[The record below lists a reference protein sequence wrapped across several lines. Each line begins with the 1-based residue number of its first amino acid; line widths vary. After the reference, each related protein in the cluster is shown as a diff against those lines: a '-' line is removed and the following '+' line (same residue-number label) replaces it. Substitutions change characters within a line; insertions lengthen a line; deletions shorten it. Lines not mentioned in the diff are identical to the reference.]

1 MSQGINVFVWNYR
14 GVGQSE
20 GVPSPKK
27 LKEDSELVAAY
38 VRSKVPAGIKVGAH
52 GQSMGGMIAAH
63 LARKGLVDFVFCD
76 RTFFDLSEVAQYMMG
91 KWAKYGMRA
100 VTFWGGLD
108 STSDFIYSNCYKV
121 LGQDPA
127 DEIINDNAS
136 LKTGIS
142 LAIIQAE
149 LKNRFLE
156 RTFEAQS
163 TSDSIEKLPTDIS
176 NDYSH
181 ILTREETSILFTNL
195 NSLFARIVLLE
206 VHNKKLRKKIHDKR
220 VKGGTARLNLGDMSE
235 LSMKLELHASGG
247 SGDAMTTQEDLLNQ
261 SDSKN

>member
-1 MSQGINVFVWNYR
+1 
-14 GVGQSE
+14 
-20 GVPSPKK
+20 
-27 LKEDSELVAAY
+27 
-38 VRSKVPAGIKVGAH
+38 
-52 GQSMGGMIAAH
+52 MGGMIAAH

-76 RTFFDLSEVAQYMMG
+76 RTFYNLSEVPLYSMG
-91 KWAKYGMRA
+91 KWAKYGIKLI
-100 VTFWGGLD
+100 TLWNNLD

-121 LGQDPA
+121 ISQDPN
-127 DEIINDNAS
+127 DDVINDNAS

-156 RTFEAQS
+156 STFETA
-163 TSDSIEKLPTDIS
+163 TDSSSNIEKLPTDIS

-181 ILTREETSILFTNL
+181 ILTKEETGILYTNL
-195 NSLFARIVLLE
+195 NSLFARILMLE
-206 VHNKKLRKKIHDKR
+206 VHNKKLRKKIHDKK

-247 SGDAMTTQEDLLNQ
+247 SDVMTTQEDLLN
-261 SDSKN
+261 